1 MIVWLVFLSGL
12 FSLMLVICR
21 VIGATK
27 NTTQLTEEEK
37 HTEQFLNAKEIF
49 VRDPLDY
56 KDVDND
62 GVDDIMEK

>member
-1 MIVWLVFLSGL
+1 MIVWVVFIGSL
-12 FSLMLVICR
+12 FSLALIISKVID
-21 VIGATK
+21 VAK
-27 NTTQLTEEEK
+27 NINQLTEDEK

-62 GVDDIMEK
+62 GIDDIMEK